1 MSTRLRARHP
11 QDLKPRHRLLGEA
24 VAAPPPGL
32 AAPVHPAKPAGAGP
46 MPPAYDAAALSAAAD
61 AAIDQAHEAAA

>member
-1 MSTRLRARHP
+1 M
-11 QDLKPRHRLLGEA
+11 DVDLLGEA

-32 AAPVHPAKPAGAGP
+32 AAPVHPAQPAGAGP

-61 AAIDQAHEAAA
+61 AAIAPGS